1 MRMNRRKFMQTTSSA
16 VAGGALSWASS
27 RASAQSPGELRVMV
41 YGGDVGKA
49 NIEAYVKPFQTETG
63 IKVSAITDQINV
75 AQLDLMVKSNNTT
88 VDVIAASA
96 NVIFSAAAKGYL
108 EDIDYSIYRKEE
120 LEGILGFAKQP
131 FGVTGLLYSF
141 VMFYNTEKLPASKP
155 RPANWAEFWDVTRFP
170 GVRTLVSGQNGTEG
184 AWEEALLADGVAPDA
199 IYPMDI
205 DRVFASLDKIKPHIR
220 KWWGT
225 GSEIQ
230 QMMREKAADIGNCY
244 DGRGQA
250 AIDQGAP
257 LEINRNQA
265 KLSWDYWA
273 IPKGSPNARNAQR
286 FIEFATRAE
295 RQATFAQLAAFGP
308 SNISAYKFIPE
319 ARARQ
324 LSSHPD
330 HLKKSIRMNPKWYT
344 EVGSDGRT
352 NADRLRDRWNDW
364 ILR

>member
-1 MRMNRRKFMQTTSSA
+1 MNRRKFMQTTTSA
-16 VAGGALSWASS
+16 VAGGALYLA
-27 RASAQSPGELRVMV
+27 RGQASAQSPGELRVMV

-49 NIEAYVKPFQTETG
+49 NIEAYVKPFQAETG
-63 IKVSAITDQINV
+63 VKVTPITDQVNV
-75 AQLDLMVKSNNTT
+75 AQLELMVKSNNIT
-88 VDVIAASA
+88 VDVVAASA
-96 NVIFSAAAKGYL
+96 NVIFSAAKKGYL
-108 EDIDYSIYRKEE
+108 QDIDYSIYNKAE
-120 LEGILGFAKQP
+120 LEGILDFAKQP

-141 VMFYNTEKLPASKP
+141 VMFYNREKFPNSKP
-155 RPANWAEFWDVTRFP
+155 RPANWAEFWDVKKFP
-170 GVRTLVSGQNGTEG
+170 SVRTLITGQNGTEG

-199 IYPMDI
+199 IYPMDL

-220 KWWGT
+220 KWYAT

-230 QMMREKAADIGNCY
+230 QIMREKAADIGNCY

-257 LEINRNQA
+257 IEINRNQA
-265 KLSWDYWA
+265 KLSWDYWT
-273 IPKGSPNARNAQR
+273 IPKGSPNERNAQK

-295 RQATFAQLAAFGP
+295 RQAAFAQLAAFGP
-308 SNISAYKFIPE
+308 SNINAYKFIPE
-319 ARARQ
+319 ERARKLASQ
-324 LSSHPD
+324 PD
-330 HLKKSIRMNPKWYT
+330 HLKNSIRMNPKWYT